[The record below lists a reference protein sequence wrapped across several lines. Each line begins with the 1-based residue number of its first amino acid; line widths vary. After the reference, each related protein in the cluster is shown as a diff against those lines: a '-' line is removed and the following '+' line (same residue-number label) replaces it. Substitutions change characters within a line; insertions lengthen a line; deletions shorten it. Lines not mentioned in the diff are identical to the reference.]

1 MRRRLTEEVNDLQN
15 QTKQDQILDALQTL
29 LGDKNIQN
37 ISVSEIAQTAGIGKG
52 SIYYYFPSK
61 DSIVD
66 ALVERNYEKP
76 LETAKNLAKQ
86 TSISPFTRMAMIFQ
100 ACRNSS
106 TEFRAQD
113 ETKTSDAKE
122 DAFIR
127 QKYMKHLISET
138 KPVLTEIIRQGIE
151 QGEIHFDYPAA
162 LAEIVLIVL
171 TVKLDNS
178 LVPSDPGEIEETIL
192 GLISL
197 LEKGTENPAGSLNFL
212 MMK

>member
-1 MRRRLTEEVNDLQN
+1 MQN
-15 QTKQDQILDALQTL
+15 QNKQNQILDALQAL
-29 LGDKNIQN
+29 LRDKNIQN
-37 ISVSEIAQTAGIGKG
+37 ISVSEIAQAAGIGKG

-61 DSIVD
+61 DSILD

-76 LETAKNLAKQ
+76 LETAKNLARQ
-86 TSISPFTRMAMIFQ
+86 TAISPFTRMAMIFQ

-106 TEFRAQD
+106 SAFPAQ
-113 ETKTSDAKE
+113 ETPDADAKE

-127 QKYMKHLISET
+127 QKYMKHLISEM
-138 KPVLTEIIRQGIE
+138 KPVLTEIIRQGIS
-151 QGEIHFDYPAA
+151 QGQIRFDYPAA

-171 TVKLDNS
+171 TVKLDNAMA
-178 LVPSDPGEIEETIL
+178 PSDPRETEETIL

-212 MMK
+212 MTW

>member
-1 MRRRLTEEVNDLQN
+1 MQN
-15 QTKQDQILDALQTL
+15 QTKQTQILDALQTL
-29 LGDKNIQN
+29 LKTKHIQN

-66 ALVERNYEKP
+66 ALVERNYEAP
-76 LETAKNLAKQ
+76 LKTAKKLAMQ
-86 TSISPFTRMAMIFQ
+86 TDISPFTRMALIFQ

-106 TEFRAQD
+106 SAFRTRKD
-113 ETKTSDAKE
+113 SELSDARE

-127 QKYMKHLISET
+127 QKYMRHLISEM
-138 KPVLTEIIRQGIE
+138 KPVLTEIIRQGIRE
-151 QGEIHFDYPAA
+151 GQIHFEHPAA

-178 LVPSDPGEIEETIL
+178 LAPSEPQETEETIR

-212 MMK
+212 MT

>member
-1 MRRRLTEEVNDLQN
+1 MAAQSQKYEL
-15 QTKQDQILDALQTL
+15 ILDSLQKLLKSRNLQT
-29 LGDKNIQN
+29 
-37 ISVSEIAQTAGIGKG
+37 ISVSEIAQAAGIGKG

-127 QKYMKHLISET
+127 QKYMKHLISEM

-178 LVPSDPGEIEETIL
+178 LVPSDPGKIEETIL